1 MRITSGYRTE
11 ETNSKLKNSVPNSSH
26 LKGVAADI
34 ACDNSSDREK
44 IIAAA
49 IKNKVRRIGISNGGF
64 IHLDVD
70 SEKQPA
76 IWLYGGKK

>member
-11 ETNSKLKNSVPNSSH
+11 ESNSKLKNSVPNSSH

-34 ACDNSSDREK
+34 ACNNSSDREK

-49 IKNKVRRIGISNGGF
+49 IKNKVRRIGISAKF
-64 IHLDVD
+64 IHIDVD
-70 SEKQPA
+70 SEKQAA
-76 IWLYGGKK
+76 IWLYGSKK